1 MKNSDGVEW
10 AIHCCAML
18 ASLPPENRLSKTKLA
33 EFFELP
39 EHYLA
44 KIMQQLSHAGLI
56 SSTRGAHGGYRLS
69 KPAKEVSMLEI
80 VQAIDGKTPFFRC
93 SEIRQC
99 GPSAVSRKL
108 YPRPCSIARTMWKAE
123 AAWQKELASVSLE
136 DIWAQG
142 IAEMPAEQLE
152 KSAAWINELST

>member
-18 ASLPPENRLSKTKLA
+18 ASLSPESRLSKTKLA

-44 KIMQQLSHAGLI
+44 KIMQQLSLADLVI
-56 SSTRGAHGGYRLS
+56 STRGAQGGYRLS
-69 KPAKEVSMLEI
+69 KPAKEISVLDI
-80 VQAIDGKTPFFRC
+80 VQAIDGKSPFFRC

-99 GPSAVSRKL
+99 GPSAVSKKH
-108 YPRPCSIARTMWKAE
+108 YTRPCSIARTMWNAE
-123 AAWQKELASVSLE
+123 TAWKKELAAVSLE
-136 DIWAQG
+136 TICMQG
-142 IAEMPAEQLE
+142 VSEMPPEQLQ
-152 KSAAWINELST
+152 KSTDWLQEISA